1 MAKNDIIEDKLDKI
15 ITLLQHIASN
25 QSKNFD
31 KLRDVDNH
39 IFQQKEIL
47 QQIQKQT
54 KSEKAEEQ
62 EEIRKKIEEL
72 NKMLK

>member
-39 IFQQKEIL
+39 ISQQ
-47 QQIQKQT
+47 
-54 KSEKAEEQ
+54 
-62 EEIRKKIEEL
+62 
-72 NKMLK
+72 